1 LIVHTIWLGT
11 EIPVRYQQNIRIH
24 RDLNPDCYF
33 MHWSDRDAENLLAEC
48 KLLDLYNT
56 LSFINRFNLV
66 KYTILDKFGGVYT
79 DLDITWKVSFTRIMG
94 EHGFG
99 NVDLILTHS
108 DYSDFYLDHQQ
119 RKLLDDPFVIAK
131 EGVMNRCLDYRL
143 NRLELRIDP
152 ETKEIHKAEP
162 IGPFLLSEWAYRTG
176 VKMSVFSQH
185 RNLDWNGY
193 YGNHDQFG
201 LWN

>member
-1 LIVHTIWLGT
+1 MIVHTMWLGT
-11 EIPVRYQQNIRIH
+11 DIPIRYQKNIKIH

-33 MHWSDRDAENLLAEC
+33 MHWSDRDAESLLAEC

-79 DLDITWKVSFTRIMG
+79 DLDIRWKVPFTRIMS

-99 NVDLILTHS
+99 NVDLILSHS
-108 DYSDFYLDHQQ
+108 AYPNFYIEGRNLPM
-119 RKLLDDPFVIAK
+119 LDDPFLIVKTGIMK
-131 EGVMNRCLDYRL
+131 GCIDYRL
-143 NRLELRIDP
+143 ERKNLRIDP
-152 ETKEIHKAEP
+152 STNEIHKAEP
-162 IGPFLLSEWAYRTG
+162 IGPFLLSEWAYSTKAKTG
-176 VKMSVFSQH
+176 VFNQEK
-185 RNLDWNGY
+185 NLDWNGR